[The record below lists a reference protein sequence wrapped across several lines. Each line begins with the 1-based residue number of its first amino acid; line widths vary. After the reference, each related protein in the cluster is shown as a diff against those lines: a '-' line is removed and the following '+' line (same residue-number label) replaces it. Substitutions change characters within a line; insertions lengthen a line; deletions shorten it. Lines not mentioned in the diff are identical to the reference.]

1 MTEVIG
7 KQRQGAKP
15 AGQASRGIFLVANK
29 NSAEH
34 CHNLIFSIR
43 ECGCRM
49 PIRIIPYGG
58 EPLVLNP
65 ELELDDV
72 RTLAVEDFP
81 AEGQAFVAELG
92 RRMPMCSP
100 GLLARFLAWFG
111 EFDEFLYTDN
121 DIVAMMN
128 WEELFP
134 YLADYELV
142 NADWEY
148 QTKGIFNMQQPARF
162 EELMGAE
169 ALEQAI
175 TAGHFLCRR
184 EAHQTEDLLR
194 AVAWME
200 EHREVPKWHDQALLL
215 IAVVLGKWKTLN
227 LCKAPHH
234 WASSWA
240 GDYRNLFDVVRTIQ
254 TKRQPLS
261 HLHYSGG
268 APTGA
273 GPVEELLFANLPVQ
287 ERNRK
292 LLSALAIESSGV
304 GRVKRK
310 VRREWK
316 KVARKLGSK

>member
-1 MTEVIG
+1 MAGTTELGEASVG
-7 KQRQGAKP
+7 NR
-15 AGQASRGIFLVANK
+15 SRGIFLVANS
-29 NSAEH
+29 NSSEH

-43 ECGCRM
+43 ECGCGL
-49 PIRIIPYGG
+49 PIRILPYGG
-58 EPLVLNP
+58 EPLVL
-65 ELELDDV
+65 EAGLEDV
-72 RTLAVEDFP
+72 RVLAAEEFS
-81 AEGQAFVAELG
+81 AEGQAFVSELR

-100 GLLARFLAWFG
+100 GFLARFLAWFG
-111 EFDEFLYTDN
+111 EFDEFLYSDN

-134 YLADYELV
+134 FLGEYELV

-148 QTKGIFNMQQPARF
+148 RTGGVFNIQQPDKF
-162 EELMGAE
+162 EELMGAG

-184 EAHQTEDLLR
+184 ETHQTRDLL
-194 AVAWME
+194 AALEWME
-200 EHREVPKWHDQALLL
+200 AHPEVPKWHDQALLL